1 MDLRHLITQPTEN
14 EVAAVDRLLEAE
26 GFATAD
32 DTPGR
37 TATGGRTASARRD
50 LLLPALHALNDNVG
64 WISEGGLGYICRR
77 LSIPP
82 ADAFGVAGFY
92 DQFTFEERREVV
104 RVCDDIV
111 CGPYADQLI
120 AGLDG
125 IEVERSP
132 CLGRCEQ
139 APAAF
144 VHQPGFRRTEVA
156 PATPRAVLESEAT
169 STSTRTGVIGESV
182 LLRRLGVVDPESL
195 DSYRDAGGYRALV
208 RAIDEGSDAVLD
220 RIEAARLRGRGGAS
234 FPAAAKWRAVAAAG
248 GDKIV
253 VCNAD
258 ESEPGTFKDR
268 VLMEEDPFAVI
279 EGMTLAA
286 FVTGAERGFLYVRGE
301 YPLAERRLVGAVGA
315 ARDAGLLGDDVAGAG
330 FAFDVEVR
338 RGAGAYICGEET
350 SLFNSVEGLRGE
362 PRAKPPFPTQEGL
375 FGQPT
380 VVNNVETLV
389 GAVAIT
395 MDEDGGTK
403 LFPVSGAIADPGLYE
418 APLGVTVAAL
428 IDAAGGAMGKIQAV
442 LIGGAAGRFLGPDDL
457 GATLDHGT
465 EPPLGS
471 GAIVVFDTETD
482 MEGIVDRIARFFRD
496 ESCGKC
502 VPCRV
507 GTIRQVE
514 ALERLGAGSEERETL
529 DDLAAVLRDA
539 SICGLGQLAAEA
551 VQSALDLELIGGG
564 DA

>member
-1 MDLRHLITQPTEN
+1 MDLRHLIAQATES
-14 EVAAVDRLLEAE
+14 ERAAVDRLLQAE
-26 GFATAD
+26 GFPDLTG
-32 DTPGR
+32 TPGR
-37 TATGGRTASARRD
+37 TAVGGRTAAARRD
-50 LLLPALHALNDNVG
+50 LLLPALHALNDAVG
-64 WISEGGLGYICRR
+64 WISEGGLGYLCEA
-77 LSIPP
+77 LSVPP
-82 ADAFGVAGFY
+82 AEAYGVAAFY
-92 DQFTFEERREVV
+92 DQFTFEERAEVV

-125 IEVERSP
+125 IEVERVP
-132 CLGRCEQ
+132 CLGRCEK
-139 APAAF
+139 APAVF
-144 VHQPGFRRTEVA
+144 IQQPGFRRTEIA
-156 PATPRAVLESEAT
+156 PATPKAVLDGEPT
-169 STSTRTGVIGESV
+169 SVDTHIGVIGEPI
-182 LLRRLGVVDPESL
+182 LLARVGTVDPESL
-195 DSYRDAGGYRALV
+195 DAYRTAGGYQALSRATDDG
-208 RAIDEGSDAVLD
+208 AGTVLD

-234 FPAAAKWRAVAAAG
+234 FPAAAKWRAVAG
-248 GDKIV
+248 GQGHKIV

-268 VLMEEDPFAVI
+268 VLMEGDPFAVV

-286 FVTGAERGFLYVRGE
+286 YVTGAERGFLYIRGE
-301 YPLAERRLVGAVGA
+301 YPLAERRMVGAIEA
-315 ARDAGLLGDDVAGAG
+315 ARSAGLLGGDVAGAG

-350 SLFNSVEGLRGE
+350 SLFNSIEGLRGE

-375 FGQPT
+375 FGLPT

-389 GAVAIT
+389 AAVAIT
-395 MDEDGGTK
+395 MDKDGGSK
-403 LFPVSGAIADPGLYE
+403 LFPMSGAIARPGLYE
-418 APLGVTVAAL
+418 APLGVSVAAL
-428 IDAAGGAMGKIQAV
+428 IDAAGGPTTDIQAV
-442 LIGGAAGRFLGPDDL
+442 LVGGAAGTFLLPKDL
-457 GATLDHGT
+457 DVTLDHGT

-471 GAIVVFDTETD
+471 GAIVVFDTATD
-482 MEGIVDRIARFFRD
+482 MVAIVDRIARFFRD

-514 ALERLGAGSEERETL
+514 ALERLGNGSVERETL

-551 VQSALDLELIGGG
+551 VQSALDLELIGVRR
-564 DA
+564 D